1 MSKDNTG
8 WWIGGGLLA
17 LYVLNT
23 STPAS
28 SEGMGELNGQV
39 YSPAVQDM
47 QHKLNLLPSNYPRLI
62 EDGLFGPATTQRVIE
77 FQISA
82 GLNPDGSGDAWMMA
96 ALNNAIAG
104 RSQSPANVPPSGAGA
119 GNQAGTPPPSA
130 QGLGAWWAKR
140 TTTEKELLGGGAA
153 LLVVV
158 LAASLGD

>member
-1 MSKDNTG
+1 MSKDNTA

-17 LYVLNT
+17 LLAL
-23 STPAS
+23 SEQTPAS
-28 SEGMGELNGQV
+28 GAGLGELSGQV

-47 QHKLNLLPSNYPRLI
+47 QHKLNLLPSSYPRLV

-82 GLNPDGSGDAWMMA
+82 GLNPDGSGDAWMMD

-104 RSQSPANVPPSGAGA
+104 RTTNTTPAPNNNNNNVPPKPQPKSL
-119 GNQAGTPPPSA
+119 SDYWKS
-130 QGLGAWWAKR
+130 L
-140 TTTEKELLGGGAA
+140 TTTEKQLLGGGAA

-158 LAASLGD
+158 LVASRD